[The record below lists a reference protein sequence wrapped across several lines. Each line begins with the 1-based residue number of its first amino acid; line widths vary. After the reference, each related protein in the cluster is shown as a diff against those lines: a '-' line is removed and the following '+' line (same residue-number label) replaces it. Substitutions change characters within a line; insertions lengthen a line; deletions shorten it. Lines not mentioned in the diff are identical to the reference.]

1 MLFYSWV
8 FVLISIGGLILFI
21 GLCVCICKVCCGS
34 SWFIGVVMYGVN
46 LGEWYINEV
55 VFVCVIIKMIIFIGR
70 LSVVFCNV
78 LIFYI

>member
-34 SWFIGVVMYGVN
+34 SWLIGVVMYGVN
-46 LGEWYINEV
+46 LGE
-55 VFVCVIIKMIIFIGR
+55 
-70 LSVVFCNV
+70 
-78 LIFYI
+78 